1 MVNTIGY
8 IEKAVENFFIS
19 TLEVGCQEANQESV
33 EDIYT
38 TKIQITNFNKEYSF
52 YLCMGEPI
60 LKKLASQ
67 LLFEEEPSQDTIIDL
82 VNESANLIV
91 GNAKVLWEEAEGAEL
106 TLTTPEY
113 QGFFE
118 KSFSKEFDKKIFFQA
133 DNQPIMIGIEMVTS
147 TETV

>member
-1 MVNTIGY
+1 MVNIVGY
-8 IEKAVENFFIS
+8 IEKAVENFFVS
-19 TLEVGCQEANQESV
+19 TLEIGCQETNQESV

-38 TKIQITNFNKEYSF
+38 TKIQITNFDKEYRF

-60 LKKLASQ
+60 LKKLASE
-67 LLFEEEPSQDTIIDL
+67 LLFEEEPSQDVIIDL

-106 TLTTPEY
+106 KLTTPEY

-118 KSFSKEFDKKIFFQA
+118 KSFSKEFDKKMFFQA
-133 DNQPIMIGIEMVTS
+133 DNKPIMIGLEMVTS
-147 TETV
+147 TATV

>member
-1 MVNTIGY
+1 MINTIEY
-8 IEKAVENFFIS
+8 IEKAVENFFVS
-19 TLEVGCQEANQESV
+19 TLEVACDDASQGSI

-38 TKIQITNFNKEYSF
+38 TKIQITNFDKVYHF

-60 LKKLASQ
+60 LKKLANQ
-67 LLFEEEPSQDTIIDL
+67 LLFEENPSQDEIIDL

-91 GNAKVLWEEAEGAEL
+91 GNVKVLWEESEGAEL

-118 KSFSKEFDKKIFFQA
+118 KNLSKEFDKKMFFQA
-133 DNQPIMIGIEMVTS
+133 SDEPIMIGLDMQTS
-147 TETV
+147 TQTA

>member
-8 IEKAVENFFIS
+8 IEKAVENFFLS
-19 TLEVGCQEANQESV
+19 TLEIECQNPSQEGV

-38 TKIQITNFNKEYSF
+38 TKIQITNFDKEYRF
-52 YLCMGEPI
+52 FLCMGEPI
-60 LKKLASQ
+60 LKKLSSQ
-67 LLFEEEPSQDTIIDL
+67 LLFDENPSQDVIIDL

-106 TLTTPEY
+106 KLTTPEY

-118 KSFSKEFDKKIFFQA
+118 KSFSKEFDKKMFFEAA
-133 DNQPIMIGIEMVTS
+133 DEPIMIGINMQTS
-147 TETV
+147 RETV

>member
-1 MVNTIGY
+1 MINTIGY
-8 IEKAVENFFIS
+8 IEKAVEHFFVN
-19 TLEVGCQEANQESV
+19 TLEVGCQEVHQESV

-38 TKIQITNFNKEYSF
+38 TKIKITNFDKEYCF
-52 YLCMGEPI
+52 FLCMGEPI
-60 LKKLASQ
+60 LKKLASH
-67 LLFEEEPSQDTIIDL
+67 LLFEEEPSKDTIIDL

-118 KSFSKEFDKKIFFQA
+118 KSFSREFDKKMFFQT
-133 DNQPIMIGIEMVTS
+133 DNQPIMIGIEMATNS
-147 TETV
+147 ETV